1 METAV
6 ITSLI
11 AGVFSLATALGSV
24 WLKHHLESRDSK
36 PANTPSPSPLAPA
49 RKGEPPAV
57 PRRPL
62 GLLLGRAAAVIAT
75 GVFLGAVSRGVRNWL
90 PGPVHYEAIA
100 SLALLALVSLVLA
113 LARQARHLSYQ
124 LEVFSLWAAFLA
136 GWSLIH
142 RSVWSDAV
150 FSFGMGWLA
159 CAVVGSVVIAS
170 RQRNAA

>member
-1 METAV
+1 MV
-6 ITSLI
+6 
-11 AGVFSLATALGSV
+11 
-24 WLKHHLESRDSK
+24 
-36 PANTPSPSPLAPA
+36 
-49 RKGEPPAV
+49 
-57 PRRPL
+57 
-62 GLLLGRAAAVIAT
+62 RAAAIIAT
-75 GVFLGAVSRGVRNWL
+75 GGLLGAVSRGVRNWI

-159 CAVVGSVVIAS
+159 CAVVGGVVVAF
-170 RQRNAA
+170 RRRGAA

>member
-6 ITSLI
+6 MTSLI

-24 WLKHHLESRDSK
+24 R
-36 PANTPSPSPLAPA
+36 
-49 RKGEPPAV
+49 V
-57 PRRPL
+57 P
-62 GLLLGRAAAVIAT
+62 G
-75 GVFLGAVSRGVRNWL
+75 
-90 PGPVHYEAIA
+90 
-100 SLALLALVSLVLA
+100 LA
-113 LARQARHLSYQ
+113 LARQVRHLSYQ

-159 CAVVGSVVIAS
+159 CAVVGGVVVAF
-170 RQRNAA
+170 RRRGAA